1 MIDFDEF
8 LMLMAVKM
16 RDSDPDEELL
26 EAFRVLDK
34 DGDGVIGHDELKQ
47 VMLVLGE
54 SLTDMDV
61 EELIGEVD
69 SDGDGLITY
78 DGIRVNLYLSLR
90 GVVVLQ
96 HTGSVTSLESF
107 L

>member
-78 DGIRVNLYLSLR
+78 EGIQLLSKPPWRSGNTAHL
-90 GVVVLQ
+90 
-96 HTGSVTSLESF
+96 GSVASLVF

>member
-16 RDSDPDEELL
+16 RDSDPDEEML
-26 EAFRVLDK
+26 EAFRVMDK
-34 DGDGVIGHDELKQ
+34 DGDRVIGHDELKQ

-54 SLTDMDV
+54 SLTDREI

-69 SDGDGLITY
+69 VDGDGQITY
-78 DGIRVNLYLSLR
+78 DGNTCIALNIGLLNV
-90 GVVVLQ
+90 
-96 HTGSVTSLESF
+96 
-107 L
+107 